1 MKGEGEHS
9 SSVITDTVRELELAL
24 EDLRAAQQA
33 LLVRRETLES
43 TRAVMQAERE
53 KYWQLFDALPEPY
66 LVTRLDSVITD
77 ANRAAADLLNISQRF
92 LSGKALS
99 IFVCRDR
106 ARFLSDAARV
116 AANGE
121 TAVLNFTVRP
131 RERAPLE
138 VVARVGFREGA
149 EGVELHWNLQAAPR
163 TH

>member
-1 MKGEGEHS
+1 MKSEHS
-9 SSVITDTVRELELAL
+9 SSLITDSVRALELAL

-43 TRAVMQAERE
+43 TRALVQTERE
-53 KYWQLFDALPEPY
+53 MYWQLFDALPEPY
-66 LVTRLDSVITD
+66 LVTRADSVIMD
-77 ANRAAADLLNISQRF
+77 ANRAAAELLNISQRF

-106 ARFLSDAARV
+106 ARFLSDAAHV

-121 TAVLNFTVRP
+121 PAVLKFAVRP
-131 RERAPLE
+131 RERAPFD

-149 EGVELHWNLQAAPR
+149 EGVELHWKLQAAPR